1 MSETTASQAR
11 VVRNDDK
18 NRYDIYY
25 GDELAGFAEYIER
38 GNDTDF
44 VHTEIDDA
52 FGGKGLGSKLARY
65 AVEDVIA
72 RGRTITPH
80 CPFIRGWLDKHPEF
94 DAHVVG
100 KGIPG

>member
-11 VVRNDDK
+11 VVRNQDK
-18 NRYDIYY
+18 NRYDIFY

>member
-11 VVRNDDK
+11 VVRNQDK
-18 NRYDIYY
+18 NRYDIFY

-65 AVEDVIA
+65 AVEDVVA

>member
-11 VVRNDDK
+11 VVRNQEK
-18 NRYDIYY
+18 NRYDIFYA
-25 GDELAGFAEYIER
+25 DQLAGFAEYIER
-38 GNDTDF
+38 DNDTDF

-100 KGIPG
+100 KGIAG

>member
-11 VVRNDDK
+11 VVRNQDK
-18 NRYDIYY
+18 NRYDIFY

-80 CPFIRGWLDKHPEF
+80 CAFIRGWLDKHPEF

>member
-11 VVRNDDK
+11 VVRNEDK